1 MLKSIAIAAALVL
14 AGGGAAVAQS
24 NLTGTALVDALF
36 ANLEADIVK
45 GLPVISNS
53 RGILPKET
61 TADHTFNAVSGHT
74 YAVVGVCD
82 EGCSDLDLGV
92 YAGSNGAV
100 MGSDVEEDD
109 TPVVVFEAT
118 ETGRHQITVLMA
130 VCGARCNYGVKVYD
144 ATQ

>member
-24 NLTGTALVDALF
+24 NPTGTALVEALF
-36 ANLEADIVK
+36 ANLEADVVK

-92 YAGSNGAV
+92 YAGDGSV

-130 VCGARCNYGVKVYD
+130 VCGSRCNYGVRVYD